1 MEALLVTVRSLSVC
15 PCYVGVYLA
24 CSKGDWYFS
33 ISRIFSVDVYY
44 FSSWNILAWLCKSV
58 LTNLFY
64 RPPLPNYQPSKLCAF
79 IIAKLLLVMT
89 WGLAEAGLSSN
100 QLWVWSL
107 LHEPIR
113 TRPWWARRKKKGDPL
128 FSQIPLKQQ
137 PQGGTRLYPQE
148 GYVKHSEELS
158 HLYLISSSPKLS
170 VVKNENLIFLP
181 VQSVGTSRFFP
192 IDGARQQES

>member
-1 MEALLVTVRSLSVC
+1 MPPNLQDIWWKHHSQPADQRASLQLQALYGGFAC
-15 PCYVGVYLA
+15 HCKEPQCVYLA

-113 TRPWWARRKKKGDPL
+113 TRPWWARRKKKGGPIIL
-128 FSQIPLKQQ
+128 SNSTEAAATGWNKTVP
-137 PQGGTRLYPQE
+137 TRRLCKALRRAQ
-148 GYVKHSEELS
+148 
-158 HLYLISSSPKLS
+158 SS
-170 VVKNENLIFLP
+170 LP
-181 VQSVGTSRFFP
+181 H
-192 IDGARQQES
+192 